1 MDSRIELILDAAGDP
16 VAAGWLRTL
25 RATSE
30 YVYSGCYSV
39 RRLPGETQPSVH
51 VAFPLEH
58 GNVQVFLKP
67 RVLAGGAL
75 ELASPAG
82 PFGSN
87 GAYVVVDE
95 AGTHA
100 ARVPIHETFVV
111 RVDDEGTL
119 RTDHHLKLWSASV
132 VRLHYK
138 LMPVSD

>member
-1 MDSRIELILDAAGDP
+1 M
-16 VAAGWLRTL
+16 
-25 RATSE
+25 
-30 YVYSGCYSV
+30 
-39 RRLPGETQPSVH
+39 
-51 VAFPLEH
+51 AFPLER

-67 RVLAGGAL
+67 RLLAGGAL

-82 PFGSN
+82 RFGSN

-138 LMPVSD
+138 LMPVSEAEPQAA